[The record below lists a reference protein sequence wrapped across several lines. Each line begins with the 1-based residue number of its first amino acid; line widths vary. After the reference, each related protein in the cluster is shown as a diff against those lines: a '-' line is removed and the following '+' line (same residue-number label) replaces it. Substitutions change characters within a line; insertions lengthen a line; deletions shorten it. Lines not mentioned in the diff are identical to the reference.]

1 VSKYEKIVYNICM
14 MDIKWIIK
22 SVQEEDYFF
31 SQHADKERMNDN
43 LLIAEIEES
52 ISAGSILESY
62 EDDARGSSCLVVGFS
77 KSGIPVHCVCGVSGD
92 SLVIITVY
100 IPTPPKFITP
110 YERAKNEEL

>member
-1 VSKYEKIVYNICM
+1 M

-22 SVQEEDYFF
+22 SVLEENYFF

-52 ISAGSILESY
+52 ISTGSILEKY

-77 KSGIPVHCVCGVSGD
+77 QSGIPVHSVCGMSGG

-100 IPTPPKFITP
+100 IPTSPKFITP
-110 YERAKNEEL
+110 YERATNEKM